1 MANAER
7 ELLVGADKLEDMC
20 MKRSEQYQ
28 RIKANHEAWCVDR
41 QQKQQMEGEELED
54 ELRQLKKRLSDVE
67 QEDLRASEELGRLLS
82 RPRMHRDGSPDIEEL
97 FAEADKWHSDLRRI
111 RADRDRLGENK
122 EAIVREI
129 EKIQSKLESLPAAY
143 GLIHKE
149 ETRRLGE
156 QLEDL
161 MTARPANDVGQRQKG
176 LLTGASPFAAEGLSP
191 TCSMHEQ
198 RNRRSRSAS
207 LEIISPTEFR
217 QSTFPSRSSHSL
229 YEYENSSPAPS
240 PASSRVGPVNASFLS
255 NTHAE
260 GTRANRGSTGSP
272 RLELAGYRTSST
284 RRAQADAEAITV
296 TAVQFAHHE
305 VPNPYDIPN
314 ATRGKQSKTRRRSQ
328 VSGSES
334 ESDVPLAKRHKK
346 AAKTVHFDQVNAENK
361 NWRQGEKIYRISED
375 VLNSKKWYIFPC
387 KKHCTGFKHGRGAAK
402 HLARQRNGHP
412 EGHRTSAQAVKELGV
427 RVVGCDAGKRKR
439 NNDAYDRAVGQGYC
453 PSRRCNNRDCPVHA
467 LVGGPHRHSNSGQRQ
482 QSEDLEDSDS
492 HSDEASSEI
501 PEVQRGDARAHELGQ
516 QPGPPPTAFDPS
528 PGQIYQAFWTS
539 TGNKSWYPAAVLPWG
554 DLREVGLVGS
564 LDETA
569 LFKTKLPS
577 CFAVEKSQDGSR
589 IVGWK
594 TGFQL
599 HHRHFSERK
608 FPCMFFEGISA
619 VLPRDGESP
628 QPQNLAWVRANHLR
642 PINFRHLDGQVLKRA
657 GLGEAKAFRERVIML
672 KSKAT
677 QEPRRFS
684 QPLVDDDSDVAGAR
698 ETPHPEH
705 SPQHKGVKMEQEDVD
720 FWL

>member
-1 MANAER
+1 MANAQR
-7 ELLVGADKLEDMC
+7 ENLFGADKLEDMC
-20 MKRSEQYQ
+20 KKTSEDYQ
-28 RIKANHEAWCVDR
+28 GIKANYEAWCVD
-41 QQKQQMEGEELED
+41 QKQKQQTEREELED
-54 ELRQLKKRLSDVE
+54 GLRQLKNHLSDVE
-67 QEDLRASEELGRLLS
+67 QEDLRASEELRKLLS
-82 RPRMHRDGSPDIEEL
+82 RPRMHRDGSPDVGEL

-129 EKIQSKLESLPAAY
+129 EKIQNKLGGLPAAY
-143 GLIHKE
+143 ALVHKE
-149 ETRRLGE
+149 ETRRLGD

-161 MTARPANDVGQRQKG
+161 MTAIDKGGIKRREPPLDGNHIGQHHK
-176 LLTGASPFAAEGLSP
+176 AK
-191 TCSMHEQ
+191 
-198 RNRRSRSAS
+198 
-207 LEIISPTEFR
+207 
-217 QSTFPSRSSHSL
+217 
-229 YEYENSSPAPS
+229 YENSSPAPS
-240 PASSRVGPVNASFLS
+240 PASSRFGRANTSFLS

-260 GTRANRGSTGSP
+260 GTRANRESTGSP
-272 RLELAGYRTSST
+272 RLELAENRTIPT

-296 TAVQFAHHE
+296 TAVQSAHHE
-305 VPNPYDIPN
+305 VPNPYDMPN

-346 AAKTVHFDQVNAENK
+346 AAKTIHFDQVNAENK

-467 LVGGPHRHSNSGQRQ
+467 PADGPHRHSNSGQRQ
-482 QSEDLEDSDS
+482 QSENLEDSDS

-516 QPGPPPTAFDPS
+516 QPGPPPTVFDPT

-569 LFKTKLPS
+569 LFKTSLPS
-577 CFAVEKSQDGSR
+577 CFAVDKSQDGSR

-594 TGFQL
+594 TGYQL
-599 HHRHFSERK
+599 HHRRFSERK

-628 QPQNLAWVRANHLR
+628 QPQNLAWVKATNLR
-642 PINFRHLDGQVLKRA
+642 PINFRHLDGQVLKKA
-657 GLGEAKAFRERVIML
+657 GLGEAKAFRERVKML
-672 KSKAT
+672 KGKAT
-677 QEPRRFS
+677 QEPRRLS
-684 QPLVDDDSDVAGAR
+684 QPLVDDDSDVASAR